1 MKRKA
6 RRAKAR
12 FERRDLKLDE
22 LKGIVERAKAS
33 LSEADHAALTAAVDT
48 LAFLTLELQA
58 KGASIERLR
67 KLIFG
72 ARTEKTRQVFGDTPA
87 DGGDGADGGTGSDG
101 GAGPPAQGAGDTSP
115 RPKAP
120 GHGRNGSAAYRGA
133 AKVKVPHTQLRC
145 GDGCPECTKGKIY
158 PLAEPA
164 VLVRVTGMAPLGA
177 TLYECE
183 RLRCNLCGEV
193 FTADAPSG
201 VGDQKYDETAASMI
215 GLLKYGAGLPFN
227 RIEKLERGMGIP
239 LPVTTQ
245 WEVVEGA
252 ATLLAP
258 AHEALVDEAAQG
270 EVLYNDDTTMKV
282 LELTAESRQEAMA
295 GAGDGAD
302 ERTGVFTSG
311 IVATGQGHRIAL
323 FFTGPKHAGENLA
336 DVLRRRAVELRA
348 PIQMCDALSRNLPA
362 ALQTILAHCLSHARR
377 RFVDVV
383 NDFPDECRYL
393 LETLGEVYK
402 TDAIARQRGLSPE
415 ERLRLHQVESGP
427 RMETLATWLRDQIDE
442 HKVEPNSGLGEAIG
456 YMRKHWPKLTLF
468 LRVPGAPL
476 DNNICERA
484 LKKAIL
490 HRKNALFYKSLHGAH
505 VGDVFMSLIHTA
517 ELNGVAPFEYLVAL
531 QRHHE
536 HVTTSPRD
544 WMPWN
549 YTDALARLAH
559 GPSPPPTSA
568 RPR

>member
-6 RRAKAR
+6 RRSKAR
-12 FERRDLKLDE
+12 FERRELKLDE
-22 LKGIVERAKAS
+22 LKGIVERAKAA
-33 LSEADHAALTAAVDT
+33 LSEADHATLTAAVDT

-72 ARTEKTRQVFGDTPA
+72 SRTEKTSQVFGDEPF
-87 DGGDGADGGTGSDG
+87 DGGGASDAAGG
-101 GAGPPAQGAGDTSP
+101 GASTQDAGA

-120 GHGRNGSAAYRGA
+120 GHGRNGAAAYRGA
-133 AKVKVPHTQLRC
+133 AKVKVPHSQLHC
-145 GDGCPECTKGKIY
+145 GDGCPGCQKGKVY
-158 PLAEPA
+158 PLDQPA

-177 TLYECE
+177 TVYECE

-193 FTADAPSG
+193 FTAEAPPG
-201 VGDQKYDETAASMI
+201 IGAAKYDETAASMS

-227 RIEKLERGMGIP
+227 RIETLQRGMGIP
-239 LPVTTQ
+239 LPAATQ
-245 WEVVEGA
+245 WEIVRDA
-252 ATLLAP
+252 AELMAP
-258 AHEALVDEAAQG
+258 AHEALIEEAAQG

-282 LELTAESRQEAMA
+282 LELMGESRQEARQEAMDD
-295 GAGDGAD
+295 GGDAD

-311 IVATGQGHRIAL
+311 IVATREGRRIAL

-336 DVLRRRAVELRA
+336 DVLGRRAADLRA

-362 ALQTILAHCLSHARR
+362 AMQTILANCLSHARR

-383 NDFPDECRYL
+383 HDFPDECRYL
-393 LETLGEVYK
+393 LKTLGEVYK
-402 TDAIARQRGLSPE
+402 QDAVARQRGLCAE
-415 ERLRLHQVESGP
+415 ERLRLHQAESGP
-427 RMETLATWLRDQIDE
+427 IMDKLKQWLRDQIDE

-456 YMRKHWPKLTLF
+456 YMRNHWLKLTLF

-490 HRKNALFYKSLHGAH
+490 HRKNALFYKTLNGAH

-517 ELNGVAPFEYLVAL
+517 EINGVPPFDYLVAL
-531 QRHHE
+531 QRHQTA
-536 HVTTSPRD
+536 VAARPRE
-544 WMPWN
+544 WMPWS
-549 YTDALARLAH
+549 YKDAVARLAH
-559 GPSPPPTSA
+559 GPSPPAAPEKS
-568 RPR
+568 R